1 MNSLNNDDHC
11 SCIIHGHCL
20 NHVNH
25 INYKYCPMK
34 DVENYKEIA
43 INKSQKILK
52 EEKKTCERQI
62 KYLKQLLSKE
72 TDKVYYD
79 ISKGNYTMLINKLEK
94 LLDIYVKLL

>member
-1 MNSLNNDDHC
+1 MNSLINDDHC
-11 SCIIHGHCL
+11 GCIIHGHCL

-43 INKSQKILK
+43 INKSPKILK

-62 KYLKQLLSKE
+62 KYLKQLMLSKE
-72 TDKVYYD
+72 SDKAY
-79 ISKGNYTMLINKLEK
+79 YTMLINRLEN
-94 LLDIYVKLL
+94 LLNVYKN